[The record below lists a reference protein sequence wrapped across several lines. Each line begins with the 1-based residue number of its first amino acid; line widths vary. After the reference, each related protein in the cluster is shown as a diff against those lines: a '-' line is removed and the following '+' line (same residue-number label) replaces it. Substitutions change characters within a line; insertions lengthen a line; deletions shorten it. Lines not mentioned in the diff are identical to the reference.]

1 MLEIMA
7 MFEILIFEVITKN
20 GSPYLLD
27 FGVIRILLS
36 IYGYDKHFSTVVKI
50 TFEYEK
56 LLVSNVQQK

>member
-36 IYGYDKHFSTVVKI
+36 IYGYDKNFSTVVKI

>member
-36 IYGYDKHFSTVVKI
+36 IYRYDKNFSTVVKI

-56 LLVSNVQQK
+56 LLVSNVHQK